1 LASIA
6 SYFRRSVEHNQLKG
20 SDELLARL
28 SLGKICARTGVE
40 RGSNFRR
47 GPMTSEQDNTSKR
60 TVLLDRGDLGNEL
73 PPALAAFDYEQ
84 REVGLMEL
92 IRFDLAQARF

>member
-1 LASIA
+1 
-6 SYFRRSVEHNQLKG
+6 
-20 SDELLARL
+20 
-28 SLGKICARTGVE
+28 
-40 RGSNFRR
+40 
-47 GPMTSEQDNTSKR
+47 MTSEQDNTSKR